1 MQNASQILQAL
12 RKMGTQHFPLT
23 RIYRMLY
30 SEELYLVAYN
40 KLYRNKG
47 ALTPGSA
54 NDTIDGMSLD
64 EIRRI
69 MDDIRHERFRFRPSR
84 RTQIPK
90 KTKGT
95 RPLGMPDFPEKLVQ
109 EVMRMIL
116 EAYYEPRFSNHS
128 HGFRPGRGCHTALTQ
143 IKQKFRGVSWF
154 IEGDI
159 KGCFDNIDHDILM
172 SILSRDIQ
180 DKRFLRLIRLS
191 LKAGVIEDWKY
202 EHTYSGTPQGGVLS
216 PLLANIY
223 LHQLDTFVTE
233 RLIPK
238 YTRGEKRENNL
249 EYTRY
254 GYHIRR
260 ARQRND
266 QATAKRLEQ
275 MRRQLPTHNPQDPKF
290 RRLLY
295 VRYAD
300 DFLLGFAGTRAEAVV
315 IKAEIAD
322 FLQSALRLTLSDEKT
337 LITHARTQHARFLN
351 YAVSVYH
358 VNDKITRRS
367 DNAAATRS
375 INGNIRLS
383 IPHGLIDE
391 RCKRY
396 QRNGKSIHE
405 GALIFQS
412 DAAIL
417 DTYQRRFRGI
427 AQYYKYAVDRHKLGK
442 LKYAMEQS
450 LVKTLAAKFKTR
462 VSQIY
467 IRYKG
472 TQRVGA
478 TSYKTLQVE
487 VPTKTTTHVI
497 FWGAVPLTTVRIGAE
512 PIEDDRYAHQAWNVR
527 TDLIQ
532 RLQADTCEMCGHSGQ
547 CEVHHIRKL
556 SNLRQR
562 WHGRAE
568 KPAWVIRMIAMQRK
582 TLVVCKPCHRD
593 IHAGRPIPKDRS

>member
-1 MQNASQILQAL
+1 M
-12 RKMGTQHFPLT
+12 
-23 RIYRMLY
+23 
-30 SEELYLVAYN
+30 
-40 KLYRNKG
+40 
-47 ALTPGSA
+47 
-54 NDTIDGMSLD
+54 
-64 EIRRI
+64 
-69 MDDIRHERFRFRPSR
+69 
-84 RTQIPK
+84 
-90 KTKGT
+90 
-95 RPLGMPDFPEKLVQ
+95 
-109 EVMRMIL
+109 
-116 EAYYEPRFSNHS
+116 
-128 HGFRPGRGCHTALTQ
+128 
-143 IKQKFRGVSWF
+143 
-154 IEGDI
+154 
-159 KGCFDNIDHDILM
+159 
-172 SILSRDIQ
+172 
-180 DKRFLRLIRLS
+180 
-191 LKAGVIEDWKY
+191 IEDWKY

-233 RLIPK
+233 CLIPK
-238 YTRGEKRENNL
+238 YTRGEKRADNP
-249 EYTRY
+249 EYARY
-254 GYHIRR
+254 GYHIRH

-266 QATAKRLEQ
+266 PATAKQTRTNASAVTGAQSSRPERSGAYVTCATLTIFSWVLQAQERKQPSSKPKLQ
-275 MRRQLPTHNPQDPKF
+275 M
-290 RRLLY
+290 
-295 VRYAD
+295 
-300 DFLLGFAGTRAEAVV
+300 
-315 IKAEIAD
+315 
-322 FLQSALRLTLSDEKT
+322 FLQNTLRLTLSDEKT

-351 YAVSVYH
+351 YAVSVYQ

-472 TQRVGA
+472 TQMVGA

-487 VPTKTTTHVI
+487 VPTKTTTRVI

-568 KPAWVIRMIAMQRK
+568 KPAWTIRMIAMQRK